1 MYLTNCCPEPLRR
14 LDARLPQN
22 RRIAPYYLEGTATSI
37 HGSLQNISEKGKTFE
52 SLPPKRG
59 EMQNK
64 IVVCAMLNMDLQP
77 DEKSSLRQYKLQIT
91 QALFQYPKEN

>member
-1 MYLTNCCPEPLRR
+1 VTIFIQDGTEEKCHRR
-14 LDARLPQN
+14 SYSAGRLSLYFFRCNARAFL
-22 RRIAPYYLEGTATSI
+22 LV
-37 HGSLQNISEKGKTFE
+37 SEKGKTFE